1 MPSFFFIHSMWI
13 FLFFSFFSETPLA
26 YSDLFSLSSGSDDL
40 TTTYSLLTPNDQ
52 EPNLDEGPLLNIEDP
67 SADWNLFTNSAD
79 GNLLSEN
86 LLSACST
93 SDNIN
98 NEQTSKV
105 RARDTSCPANL
116 DLPPRLPKIPDISED
131 LKEADGPN
139 RQFPWLIYDA
149 DGVTVG
155 ANEPKYYC
163 LPHTPPYSIPVCG
176 SGKLSDRWFGR
187 SPLYPQIDKCSL
199 SESSVC
205 LRTYLS
211 PTKPP
216 SQSLAVNKI
225 KLTK

>member
-1 MPSFFFIHSMWI
+1 MPALSFHHSTWI
-13 FLFFSFFSETPLA
+13 FLIFFVFFESPLA
-26 YSDLFSLSSGSDDL
+26 YSDLFSLPSGSNDL

-79 GNLLSEN
+79 ENLFSDN
-86 LLSACST
+86 LLSACS
-93 SDNIN
+93 SDNN
-98 NEQTSKV
+98 NNGQPSKV
-105 RARDTSCPANL
+105 RARDTLCPANL
-116 DLPPRLPKIPDISED
+116 DLPPRLPKLPDISED

-139 RQFPWLIYDA
+139 RQFVWLILDA
-149 DGVTVG
+149 NGVTVG
-155 ANEPKYYC
+155 ADEPKYYC

-176 SGKLSDRWFGR
+176 SGILSDRWFAR
-187 SPLYPQIDKCSL
+187 SPLYTQIDKCSL

-205 LRTYLS
+205 QRAYLS
-211 PTKPP
+211 PAKPP